1 MLSDFLHCKVTSVSK
16 NLKCKV
22 KGHFLHT
29 LRIVTFWRCEQ
40 NKDNAI
46 DIIRAMDSKEPTSRV
61 GTMEQ
66 SNCRQYG
73 FYLNKHS
80 EKHPSENCRFQ
91 KDTFYESGWFG
102 R

>member
-22 KGHFLHT
+22 KGHFLPT

-46 DIIRAMDSKEPTSRV
+46 DIIIMFIKSD
-61 GTMEQ
+61 
-66 SNCRQYG
+66 
-73 FYLNKHS
+73 
-80 EKHPSENCRFQ
+80 
-91 KDTFYESGWFG
+91 G
-102 R
+102 RIILVKSSHLKGG